1 MLQLTVVKKIIVSL
15 AACFIVAAISAQNIN
30 ISFKIV
36 SKKNEPIADVSLSV
50 IKRTDS
56 SKKITKLTD
65 SSGIVNFVLNQGEQY
80 SIKASAL
87 NYKAIEKGITIS
99 SKQTKFVWML
109 EPSTTDL
116 QEVTVVSR
124 KPLMKQEDDKTIVEP
139 ENLAL
144 ASSNGYEVLEKVP
157 GLFMDQDGNV
167 YLSATSPAKIFING
181 RDLKMSNDDMVTL
194 LKNLPPGA
202 ILKIEILRT
211 PSAKY
216 DASGSGGIVNVVL
229 KKGVKIGTT
238 GSISAGWQ
246 QGTYA
251 NEFISLSL
259 NNNNGKFTDYV
270 SANFSKRNNFDHLI
284 SNRVFAN
291 DSLLSQNST
300 TTYPASSTYLGFGL
314 GYSFNKKFTANYD
327 GKISYNDFNNGTD
340 NSNIISKIS
349 SGQILVNSIGNVNN
363 NGKSFYTSHELSSVY
378 KIDTIGSEWTND
390 VSYSYSGYNSN
401 QVYNTNYIFPAT
413 TVTGGNGT
421 IDNFRNTIIAQSDIK
436 LKQQH
441 HIIIETGLKTSVL
454 QFNSNTNFNKT
465 VSGVSSADKFRTN
478 SFRYNE
484 NINAAYAQLSKSFGN
499 VILKM
504 GVRVENTNMSGH
516 QTIPS
521 DTSFNIHRT
530 DFFPYIYLSKPL
542 MKIASFELRGYLV
555 YRRSITR
562 PPYDYLNPFSK
573 YVDQYLY
580 ETGNPNLKPQFTQ
593 NFEANV
599 SVDERPIIAL
609 GYNDTKDMFTNVVY
623 PSDSVKSIVYKTYDN
638 LGKNKEIYFRAL
650 GAIPP
655 GGKYFFV
662 LGMQFNHNLY
672 DGYYDSSPLLY
683 KRSSYTL
690 FTFHNLKFNKLTNI
704 TINGYVRFKGQQQ
717 FYDLATFG
725 SLNASINRKML
736 KEKLTVTASCTDIFY
751 TQPNDFTSHVGTIN
765 AYGTR
770 SADSRRFGINLRYN
784 FGFNKKDDRKSMFN
798 DEGIE
803 R

>member
-1 MLQLTVVKKIIVSL
+1 
-15 AACFIVAAISAQNIN
+15 
-30 ISFKIV
+30 
-36 SKKNEPIADVSLSV
+36 
-50 IKRTDS
+50 
-56 SKKITKLTD
+56 
-65 SSGIVNFVLNQGEQY
+65 
-80 SIKASAL
+80 
-87 NYKAIEKGITIS
+87 
-99 SKQTKFVWML
+99 
-109 EPSTTDL
+109 
-116 QEVTVVSR
+116 
-124 KPLMKQEDDKTIVEP
+124 
-139 ENLAL
+139 
-144 ASSNGYEVLEKVP
+144 
-157 GLFMDQDGNV
+157 
-167 YLSATSPAKIFING
+167 
-181 RDLKMSNDDMVTL
+181 
-194 LKNLPPGA
+194 
-202 ILKIEILRT
+202 
-211 PSAKY
+211 
-216 DASGSGGIVNVVL
+216 
-229 KKGVKIGTT
+229 
-238 GSISAGWQ
+238 
-246 QGTYA
+246 
-251 NEFISLSL
+251 
-259 NNNNGKFTDYV
+259 
-270 SANFSKRNNFDHLI
+270 
-284 SNRVFAN
+284 
-291 DSLLSQNST
+291 
-300 TTYPASSTYLGFGL
+300 
-314 GYSFNKKFTANYD
+314 
-327 GKISYNDFNNGTD
+327 
-340 NSNIISKIS
+340 
-349 SGQILVNSIGNVNN
+349 
-363 NGKSFYTSHELSSVY
+363 
-378 KIDTIGSEWTND
+378 
-390 VSYSYSGYNSN
+390 
-401 QVYNTNYIFPAT
+401 
-413 TVTGGNGT
+413 
-421 IDNFRNTIIAQSDIK
+421 
-436 LKQQH
+436 
-441 HIIIETGLKTSVL
+441 
-454 QFNSNTNFNKT
+454 
-465 VSGVSSADKFRTN
+465 
-478 SFRYNE
+478 
-484 NINAAYAQLSKSFGN
+484 
-499 VILKM
+499 
-504 GVRVENTNMSGH
+504 
-516 QTIPS
+516 
-521 DTSFNIHRT
+521 
-530 DFFPYIYLSKPL
+530 